1 MAPLGVVGHC
11 EENLLACI
19 RYLFLIP
26 GVVGKR
32 VGSVGWVSP
41 QELRN
46 IEAGG
51 LSQKIK
57 CVER

>member
-1 MAPLGVVGHC
+1 MVGHC

-19 RYLFLIP
+19 RYPFLIP

-32 VGSVGWVSP
+32 GGSVGCLSP

-51 LSQKIK
+51 LSKKIE